1 MSEIEDIFES
11 AIPTI
16 TRVIPETTITERKR
30 PTCFIVSRELY
41 LKLMASAQQIDN
53 YKPNPIYR
61 TATRLEYNGIPVYS
75 EDEVV
80 IIK

>member
-1 MSEIEDIFES
+1 MSEIDDIFEA

-16 TRVIPETTITERKR
+16 TKVIPEHTITERKQ
-30 PTCFIVSRELY
+30 PICFVVSKELF
-41 LKLMASAQQIDN
+41 LKLNEEAYHDN
-53 YKPNPIYR
+53 SKEYGKLAAYS
-61 TATRLEYNGIPVYS
+61 TRLEYNGIPVYS